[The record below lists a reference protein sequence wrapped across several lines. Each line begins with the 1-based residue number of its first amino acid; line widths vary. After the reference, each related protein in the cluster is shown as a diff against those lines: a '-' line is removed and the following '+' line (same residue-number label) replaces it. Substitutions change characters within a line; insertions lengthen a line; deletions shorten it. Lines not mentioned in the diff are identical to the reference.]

1 MTLSDSETMKLPAP
15 IVKDM
20 SCILVS
26 KKRLISVLGHM
37 GFLADTDGQF
47 LLSMIHALWQE
58 CYEYTTKNTSTD
70 SDDLKLE
77 VQDVNDTAS
86 SQNDDEE
93 SDPVSRDMVQLGTL
107 KWILYGFPA
116 SQPKS
121 WSSFCMPCGTT
132 AAEKALDKRQ
142 DAQAQ
147 EEHPVQ
153 VSSMKR
159 RHGELVRHDVMT
171 CKLCRGATG
180 CSECSSEQQDEEQQG
195 LQMAHPALTE
205 EEVPSDEEGDDS
217 RNNDTSA
224 YKDLLGE
231 QQVGDD
237 VSGVYASDDSAV
249 EVSALPATLLAVEHR
264 LEEKMRV

>member
-37 GFLADTDGQF
+37 GFLADTDGQS
-47 LLSMIHALWQE
+47 LLSMTHALWQE
-58 CYEYTTKNTSTD
+58 CYEYTKNTNTD
-70 SDDLKLE
+70 LDDLKLK
-77 VQDVNDTAS
+77 VQDINDTAS

-93 SDPVSRDMVQLGTL
+93 SDMSRDLVQLGTL

-132 AAEKALDKRQ
+132 AADKALDQRQ
-142 DAQAQ
+142 DKQAQ

-171 CKLCRGATG
+171 CKVCRGATG
-180 CSECSSEQQDEEQQG
+180 CSDCSSEHDNDEQG
-195 LQMAHPALTE
+195 LQMAHPAFTE
-205 EEVPSDEEGDDS
+205 EEVPSDEEEDDS
-217 RNNDTSA
+217 HNNDTSP
-224 YKDLLGE
+224 YKDLMDE
-231 QQVGDD
+231 AGDD